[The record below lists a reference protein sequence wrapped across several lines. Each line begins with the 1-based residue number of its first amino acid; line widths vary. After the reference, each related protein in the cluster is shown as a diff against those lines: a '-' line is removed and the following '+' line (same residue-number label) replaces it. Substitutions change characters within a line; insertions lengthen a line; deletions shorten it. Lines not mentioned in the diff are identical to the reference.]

1 MEFKLWNI
9 TLVLSLAFAT
19 FTGVSMAKAKSVEKV
34 EETEWI
40 GNSHSRES
48 FLVATPFKMTIDG
61 EELNLWYD
69 QNSMVYSDEECTE
82 PFLAPSGNPYL
93 YMNLD
98 GVVGFA
104 EFYNEGELGK

>member
-1 MEFKLWNI
+1 MAFKLWNTTVI
-9 TLVLSLAFAT
+9 LSLAIAT
-19 FTGVSMAKAKSVEKV
+19 FIGVSIEKDESVEEV

-40 GNSHSRES
+40 GNSHNRES
-48 FLVATPFKMTIDG
+48 FLVATPFKMTVDG

-69 QNSMVYSDEECTE
+69 QNSMVYFDEKCTE
-82 PFLAPSGNPYL
+82 SFLAPSGNPYL

-104 EFYNEGELGK
+104 EFYNEGELR